1 MLLSAAQ
8 WIQLTALFTY
18 LRESRYVY
26 PVILS
31 LHVVAIAFFGGMILM
46 TDCRLLG
53 WAMRTRPVSDV
64 LDQLRAP
71 KRIGF
76 LLMITFGFCCSVAR
90 LKSITSL

>member
-1 MLLSAAQ
+1 
-8 WIQLTALFTY
+8 LTALFTY

-71 KRIGF
+71 KRI
-76 LLMITFGFCCSVAR
+76 FCCSVAR
-90 LKSITSL
+90 LKSISKHHAD